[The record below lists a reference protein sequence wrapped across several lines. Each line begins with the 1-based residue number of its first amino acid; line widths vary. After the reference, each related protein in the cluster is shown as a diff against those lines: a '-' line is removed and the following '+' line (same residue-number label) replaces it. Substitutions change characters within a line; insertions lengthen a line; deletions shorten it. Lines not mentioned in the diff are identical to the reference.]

1 MIPSRYEEITVEQ
14 WQYSDAVKST
24 DDTKLDKKIK
34 IVSYFTGKTIEEV
47 EAMDAVKFYVT
58 ANKLDFL
65 FDEITPMPIVNKFSI
80 NGIDFIP
87 TDNLQKMKVNQM
99 VDYTEILK
107 ANNNSL
113 CQSLHM
119 ILPVVFCTSKGYEPD
134 KHSEYVELFK
144 KAKLGDVLGAVF
156 FYTDYYKRVE
166 KITQHSMAKSVN
178 LISERMKEISQMKLT
193 ADS

>member
-14 WQYSDAVKST
+14 WQYSEAIINS
-24 DDTKLDKKIK
+24 DDTKLDKQIK

-47 EAMDAVKFYVT
+47 EEMDAVKFYVT

-65 FDEITPMPIVNKFSI
+65 FDTLHAMPIVNKFSI

-87 TDNLQKMKVNQM
+87 TDSLQKMKVNQM

-107 ANNNSL
+107 ANNNSI

-119 ILPVVFCTSKGYEPD
+119 ILPIVFCTKKGYEPD

-156 FYTDYYKRVE
+156 FYTDYWQRVE
-166 KITQHSMAKSVN
+166 KITQHSMEKN
-178 LISERMKEISQMKLT
+178 LELITERMKEISQMNLT
-193 ADS
+193 EIS